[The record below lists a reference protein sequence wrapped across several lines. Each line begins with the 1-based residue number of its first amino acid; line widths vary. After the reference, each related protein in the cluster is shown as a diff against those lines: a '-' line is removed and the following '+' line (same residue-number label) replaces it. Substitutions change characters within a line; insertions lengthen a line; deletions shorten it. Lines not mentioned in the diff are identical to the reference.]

1 MIHRWLLQRILCIV
15 RKKKSKMW
23 FAKLVKYVLMFAFG
37 MAALYVVLLGM
48 MMWSLKDVGI

>member
-1 MIHRWLLQRILCIV
+1 
-15 RKKKSKMW
+15 MW

-48 MMWSLKDVGI
+48 IMWSLDNVAL

>member
-1 MIHRWLLQRILCIV
+1 MIHMCLLQMILCIA

>member
-1 MIHRWLLQRILCIV
+1 MMLCIV
-15 RKKKSKMW
+15 RKKKSRMW

-37 MAALYVVLLGM
+37 MAALYVVLLGI